1 MYNMKLR
8 ERSMKRATAM
18 DPILVDHIAS
28 DDEWI
33 AEKEDPLL
41 PTDASWLEDQNMAFD
56 ISAIATI
63 SNSDDL
69 ASNNPPPPPPASS
82 GLSSAPC
89 PPNPPRSI
97 SKTYKRKAS
106 KLSKCF

>member
-1 MYNMKLR
+1 
-8 ERSMKRATAM
+8 M

-63 SNSDDL
+63 SDSDDL
-69 ASNNPPPPPPASS
+69 PSNNPPPPPPPPPASS

-89 PPNPPRSI
+89 PPNPPCSI